1 MKPMSAAAF
10 AALVL
15 AMAAA
20 HPGSA
25 RAAIA
30 TPARAHHAA
39 AHKVRDW
46 THVVEATADGGFV
59 MGNPDAK
66 VKLVEYGSLTC
77 PHCREFDEV
86 AVPHLIS
93 DYVKTGEVSWE
104 FRNYVRDAFDLTAAL
119 IARCDGPKSF
129 FPLTRALFKDQ
140 KIWVAKVQATPKDEL
155 DKAADL
161 APDQRFVELAKLT
174 GFSQWAAAHGEPA
187 AKSAECLSNEQ
198 AVDALVKQTGDVTN
212 RYPDFVGTPSFI
224 INGTMVDFG
233 PITADQV
240 WPTLESKLK
249 AALAGHG

>member
-1 MKPMSAAAF
+1 MKSMAFVACAVVSFGIALGVPASAEAAAPVHRT
-10 AALVL
+10 ASAK
-15 AMAAA
+15 A
-20 HPGSA
+20 H
-25 RAAIA
+25 
-30 TPARAHHAA
+30 
-39 AHKVRDW
+39 DW
-46 THVVEATADGGFV
+46 TRIVEATPDGGFV
-59 MGNPDAK
+59 MGNPNAK

-86 AVPHLIS
+86 AVPHLIN
-93 DYVKTGEVSWE
+93 DYVRSGKVSWE

-119 IARCDGPKSF
+119 IARCNGAKSF

-140 KIWVAKVQATPKDEL
+140 KSWIAKIEAAPKDQLE
-155 DKAADL
+155 KASDL
-161 APDQRFVELAKLT
+161 PANQRFVELAKLT

-187 AKSAECLSNEQ
+187 TKTAQCLGNEQ

-249 AALAGHG
+249 AALAG